1 MSNTDAK
8 FTDPIFR
15 KDHPMVLAKNRH
27 QASLMPVV
35 LKYSA
40 TDYPAGQV
48 VARNTVSGLY
58 EKYVNGGASGTGT
71 AVGVLFETK
80 IVEDFAST
88 GATVT
93 ARVITKG
100 EVFENLLTG
109 LDSAAKTSMNA
120 RSLVDGMGNQIL
132 SF

>member
-8 FTDPIFR
+8 YIDPIFR

-27 QASLMPVV
+27 QASLMPVS
-35 LKYSA
+35 LKYSS
-40 TDYPAGQV
+40 TDLKAGQV
-48 VARNTVSGLY
+48 MARNSVTGLY
-58 EKYVNGGASGTGT
+58 EKYVNGGASGLGT
-71 AVGVLFETK
+71 AVGILMEDK

-109 LDSAAKTSMNA
+109 LDAQAKTDLKA
-120 RSLVDGMGNQIL
+120 RSLVDGLGNQIL